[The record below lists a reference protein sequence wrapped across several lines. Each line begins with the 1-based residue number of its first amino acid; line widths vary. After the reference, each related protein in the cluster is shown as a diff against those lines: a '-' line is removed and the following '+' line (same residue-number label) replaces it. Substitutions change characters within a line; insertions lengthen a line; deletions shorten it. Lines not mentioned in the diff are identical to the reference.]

1 MSVGRCRLGVAMEKL
16 HPLSLQSRCNES
28 DPVAADPS
36 GNPHMSGVSFD
47 PTWVRTLPAKLAGVP
62 GAVAVLGLMGA
73 LTSPSH
79 AQAPPLGT
87 DGSFAILAGT
97 PSISN
102 TGPSV
107 ITGDLGISPGAA
119 VIGFPPGIVVGGTIH
134 AADAVALQAKN
145 DLVTAYNNLAGR
157 PTTAD
162 LTGQNLG
169 GLTLIA
175 GVYAFTRA
183 ALFSTGNKTLTLDGR
198 GNPNSIFI
206 FNIGS
211 TLTTASASNVLLI
224 NGAQAGN
231 VFWRVGSSATLGT
244 TTTFKG
250 DILALTDISLLTGAT
265 INCGAAWAR
274 NGQVTLDTNVI
285 SICTTTAAS
294 VSSVLLSS
302 ATDSQRGVANAI
314 DAFVRNGG
322 TLPPAFANLLSL
334 LSPSQLADAF
344 AQLQGEAGTGAA
356 QAGTLAM
363 NSFLSLVTSPFAN
376 NRGFGPESQLSP
388 SPSPSLIY
396 KAPFHKAPPEAAP
409 DPRRWSIWAAGYG
422 GQSNAAGDPLAGGS
436 HDRSVRTF
444 GYAV

>member
-1 MSVGRCRLGVAMEKL
+1 LATGWKSAAYIFDPEPAGRTGSNPRSGAVVAVKCSILNTSENNLLLGMIRPHVGLGSPMEEL
-16 HPLSLQSRCNES
+16 NASSLQSRCTES

-62 GAVAVLGLMGA
+62 GAVAALGLMGA
-73 LTSPSH
+73 ALSSPSH

-87 DGSFAILAGT
+87 DGSFGVLAGT

-175 GVYAFTRA
+175 GVYAFTGP
-183 ALFSTGNKTLTLDGR
+183 ALLSTGNKTLTLDGQ

-244 TTTFKG
+244 TTTFKV
-250 DILALTDISLLTGAT
+250 ITHPS
-265 INCGAAWAR
+265 AA
-274 NGQVTLDTNVI
+274 
-285 SICTTTAAS
+285 
-294 VSSVLLSS
+294 
-302 ATDSQRGVANAI
+302 
-314 DAFVRNGG
+314 F
-322 TLPPAFANLLSL
+322 
-334 LSPSQLADAF
+334 
-344 AQLQGEAGTGAA
+344 
-356 QAGTLAM
+356 
-363 NSFLSLVTSPFAN
+363 
-376 NRGFGPESQLSP
+376 
-388 SPSPSLIY
+388 
-396 KAPFHKAPPEAAP
+396 
-409 DPRRWSIWAAGYG
+409 
-422 GQSNAAGDPLAGGS
+422 
-436 HDRSVRTF
+436 
-444 GYAV
+444 

>member
-1 MSVGRCRLGVAMEKL
+1 MDKL
-16 HPLSLQSRCNES
+16 CLLSPHSRCIGW
-28 DPVAADPS
+28 DRAGADPG
-36 GNPHMSGVSFD
+36 GNTKMSGVFFA
-47 PTWVRTLPAKLAGVP
+47 PNWVRTLPAKLAGIP
-62 GAVAVLGLMGA
+62 GAVAALGLMGA
-73 LTSPSH
+73 ALPSPSH

-87 DGSFAILAGT
+87 DGSFAVLAGT

-107 ITGDLGISPGAA
+107 INGDLGISPGAA
-119 VIGFPPGIVVGGTIH
+119 VIGFPPGIVVVGTIH

-145 DLVTAYNNLAGR
+145 DLVTAYNALASR

-175 GVYAFTRA
+175 GVYAFTGA
-183 ALFSTGNKTLTLDGR
+183 ALLSTGNKTLTLDGR

-265 INCGAAWAR
+265 INCGA
-274 NGQVTLDTNVI
+274 
-285 SICTTTAAS
+285 
-294 VSSVLLSS
+294 
-302 ATDSQRGVANAI
+302 
-314 DAFVRNGG
+314 
-322 TLPPAFANLLSL
+322 
-334 LSPSQLADAF
+334 
-344 AQLQGEAGTGAA
+344 
-356 QAGTLAM
+356 
-363 NSFLSLVTSPFAN
+363 
-376 NRGFGPESQLSP
+376 
-388 SPSPSLIY
+388 
-396 KAPFHKAPPEAAP
+396 
-409 DPRRWSIWAAGYG
+409 
-422 GQSNAAGDPLAGGS
+422 
-436 HDRSVRTF
+436 
-444 GYAV
+444 